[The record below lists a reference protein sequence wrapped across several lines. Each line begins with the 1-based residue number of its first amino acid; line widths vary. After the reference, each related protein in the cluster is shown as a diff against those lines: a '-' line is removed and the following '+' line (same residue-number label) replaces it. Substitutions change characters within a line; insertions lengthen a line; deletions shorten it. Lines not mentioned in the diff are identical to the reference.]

1 MTRKDYQYFAN
12 VLGTFEYYLET
23 NQDVKN
29 EFNNLKD
36 NIRHYFIKDNRRFDY
51 DKFDK
56 AMNKSFFDTKLAQ
69 TLLLIVKNLTLTN
82 QNANFD

>member
-1 MTRKDYQYFAN
+1 MTRKDYRYFAN

-23 NQDVKN
+23 NQDIKN

-56 AMNKSFFDTKLAQ
+56 AMNKSFFDTKKEDDSRNTYAS
-69 TLLLIVKNLTLTN
+69 TYK
-82 QNANFD
+82 

>member
-56 AMNKSFFDTKLAQ
+56 AMNKSFF
-69 TLLLIVKNLTLTN
+69 
-82 QNANFD
+82 

>member
-12 VLGTFEYYLET
+12 VLGTFEYYLKT

-56 AMNKSFFDTKLAQ
+56 AMNKSFFDTKKEDDSRNTYAS
-69 TLLLIVKNLTLTN
+69 TYK
-82 QNANFD
+82 

>member
-12 VLGTFEYYLET
+12 VLGVFEYYLET

-36 NIRHYFIKDNRRFDY
+36 STVN
-51 DKFDK
+51 
-56 AMNKSFFDTKLAQ
+56 
-69 TLLLIVKNLTLTN
+69 
-82 QNANFD
+82 

>member
-23 NQDVKN
+23 NQDIKN
-29 EFNNLKD
+29 EFSNLKD

-56 AMNKSFFDTKLAQ
+56 AMNKSFFDTKKEDDSRNTYAS
-69 TLLLIVKNLTLTN
+69 TYASIK
-82 QNANFD
+82 